1 MWTEPLPSGVWADR
15 LRGQDDLIVAGIGVF
30 ASLSDDGRDLDRA
43 QGWPNVPGPE
53 VVADPHSAPGLEDLG
68 GRLVMT
74 TEPSDDAV
82 PIRPHADDRAPTD
95 LFDPAVRGESSMRQ
109 RRASSRA
116 CTTTPPH
123 DPDSGRPGAFG
134 RRPVD
139 CAAIGAR
146 PRGRPRMAGTQ
157 RNPRAGA
164 LATDQLVGGAL
175 IEGEADWVAGQW
187 LASSRARCPRRWV
200 GRLEAHRAA
209 EPIADGAIVTA
220 CDPGAGFVP
229 EPVVAPDQP
238 SPSLQG
244 ARCRITTSAHQTGS
258 LPRLVWRRSSPG
270 AGARSESGRTAPEP
284 DWVQIPEIAALT
296 TAPDKPQS
304 LTCQLYR
311 VSGSP
316 DACAKRSAPAQ

>member
-1 MWTEPLPSGVWADR
+1 MSK
-15 LRGQDDLIVAGIGVF
+15 
-30 ASLSDDGRDLDRA
+30 
-43 QGWPNVPGPE
+43 
-53 VVADPHSAPGLEDLG
+53 PHSVSRSETKRPDLLRDETG
-68 GRLVMT
+68 MVNQFAG
-74 TEPSDDAV
+74 SV
-82 PIRPHADDRAPTD
+82 PTLDQ
-95 LFDPAVRGESSMRQ
+95 LDPQVAEAVRRFDDVHRALGIATTTSRYSRSMRQ